1 MENRL
6 KEKRD
11 EQIKEDAR
19 KLEEGRQKVYLR
31 FIGLRSIKTMVAVF
45 LCLLIGYFR
54 QSDPLHSIIAA
65 IVCMKGS
72 ARLGY
77 TAGIDRTIGTMIGGL
92 YGYFAIIFSNRIGI
106 NLSGIVYYIIISLM
120 IIPVIY
126 STIYINTPDSVSIAT
141 IVFFI
146 VTVSM
151 SDAGDVEPLL
161 YVINRLINTLIGI
174 VVSVAVNTS
183 IAGSYEEAS

>member
-11 EQIKEDAR
+11 EQIKEDAK
-19 KLEEGRQKVYLR
+19 KLEDGKQKVYLR

-45 LCLLIGYFR
+45 VCLLIGYFR
-54 QSDPLHSIIAA
+54 QNDPLNSIIAA

-72 ARLGY
+72 AKLGY

-92 YGYFAIIFSNRIGI
+92 YGYFAIIFSRKIGI
-106 NLSGIVYYIIISLM
+106 DLSGIIYYAIISLM

-126 STIYINTPDSVSIAT
+126 STIYINTHDSVSIAT
-141 IVFFI
+141 IVLFI

-161 YVINRLINTLIGI
+161 YVINRLMDTLIGI
-174 VVSVAVNTS
+174 AVSVAVNAA
-183 IAGSYEEAS
+183 IGGSYEYET